1 MKTFKYLLMQALFFA
16 CFCAL
21 FAFANPFLS
30 SKNFSITQIG
40 LLITLSSIFSVIS
53 QPYITKCIEKY
64 KKFTVKKSILLLTY
78 LTIFSLLIILISNNT
93 FILFLC
99 YVIALGCIMS
109 IQTFMYPF
117 IFEYIDEGYKVN
129 FGFARGMGSVTY
141 AIVSLTLGFFSKK
154 SLNFLPAFCFI
165 TSFALLLVV
174 YSFKNLENKTISNNN
189 LENETISFKEF
200 YKKNKS
206 FCYILLGCTLLF
218 YTHSALNTYLK
229 NIMEYINYG
238 TYEVGV
244 CYMLSSIIEFPVMTA
259 VPYLHKKFSYN
270 FLFAISAIGFTT
282 KCFFV
287 MLGTLFKSISII
299 YFAQFFQ
306 IFGFALYLPV
316 SLYYISTVLDKK
328 DVTKAQAYLGIGI
341 TLGGI
346 LGNYISA
353 YIFQSLSI
361 FYFLT
366 SCFIITFIGTLFIT
380 TNTKKS

>member
-78 LTIFSLLIILISNNT
+78 LTIFSLLMILISNNT

-141 AIVSLTLGFFSKK
+141 AVVSLTLGFFSKK

-229 NIMEYINYG
+229 NIMEYINCG

-282 KCFFV
+282 KCFFI

-328 DVTKAQAYLGIGI
+328 RCYKGSSIFRNWYYFRWNSRKLYQCIYFPKFIY
-341 TLGGI
+341 I
-346 LGNYISA
+346 LLLNFLLYNYI
-353 YIFQSLSI
+353 YR
-361 FYFLT
+361 YF
-366 SCFIITFIGTLFIT
+366 IYH
-380 TNTKKS
+380 N